1 MAICPIA
8 NSIGCNKCGIVNFCF
23 VKTVLGNYG
32 EEQPGQNA
40 LDDSMDDVPYPQSSR
55 DGGGR
60 VESGTT
66 TEAESVKSESKPPD

>member
-32 EEQPGQNA
+32 EEQPGQ
-40 LDDSMDDVPYPQSSR
+40 DPS
-55 DGGGR
+55 
-60 VESGTT
+60 
-66 TEAESVKSESKPPD
+66 EAKTVKSESKPPD